1 MSVYIRKDTK
11 DGVYSYD
18 FQIGGRRFSGSTGT
32 TIRREAREIEKSL
45 RAEAKTAIAAEKTTE
60 GKEQTIA
67 SACARYWNEV
77 GQHHVNQR
85 TTMWSLTWLEAYFG
99 GNTLLSEIDDAKVA
113 AMVARRR
120 GEFIPQQ
127 RKKTLPKG
135 TSEPERKRVGPAT
148 VNRTVTQPLREIIL
162 RARDT
167 WGAHTCKIKWSDHLL
182 PEPQERVREARPDE
196 EQAIM
201 SQLDRGYDTA
211 VEFAFLSGC
220 RRMEIL
226 GLIWT
231 RVDFFNRQ
239 FRVIGKGQRERTI
252 PMSRALY
259 DLLWSQQGNHPEKVF
274 TFAAKR
280 TRRDKTGTLVRG
292 ERYPLT
298 ESGLKSAMRRAV
310 ANAKVVDF
318 RFHDTRHTTAT
329 RVLRKSNL
337 RVVQNLLGHAD
348 IATTTKYAHAVHDDI
363 RDALEAISSPNTQS
377 RRDRANEA

>member
-18 FQIGGRRFSGSTGT
+18 FQLGGRRFSGSTGT
-32 TIRREAREIEKSL
+32 TVRREAREIEKNL
-45 RAEAKTAIAAEKTTE
+45 RSEAKSAIAAEKAT
-60 GKEQTIA
+60 GAKELTIA

-85 TTMWSLTWLEAYFG
+85 TTMWSLTWLESHFG
-99 GNTLLSEIDDAKVA
+99 SDILLSEIDDAKVA
-113 AMVARRR
+113 AMVAKRR
-120 GEFIPQQ
+120 GELVPER
-127 RKKTLPKG
+127 RKKPLPKG
-135 TSEPERKRVGPAT
+135 TPAPERKRIGPAT

-162 RARDT
+162 RARDM
-167 WGAHTCKIKWSDHLL
+167 WGAHTSKIRWSDHLL

-196 EQAIM
+196 ERAIM
-201 SQLDRGYDTA
+201 EQLDRGYDVA
-211 VEFAFLSGC
+211 VEFAFLTGC

-231 RVDFFNRQ
+231 KVDFFNRQ

-259 DLLWSQQGNHPEKVF
+259 DLLWAQQGHHPEKVF
-274 TFAAKR
+274 TFVAKR
-280 TRRDKTGTLVRG
+280 TRRDKSGTLIRG
-292 ERYPLT
+292 QRYPLT

-310 ANAKVVDF
+310 AGASVVDF

-329 RVLRKSNL
+329 RVLRRSNL

-363 RDALEAISSPNTQS
+363 RDALEAITEADSHGS
-377 RRDRANEA
+377 RKRANEA